1 MGKRNMK
8 KTGLIIAIVT
18 LFVLVFLFFDQIAQK
33 ALSSDDNTREYVQ
46 PGKENDTNFATGS
59 QIYQQKCIA
68 CHQVT
73 GMGISGTFPPLKG
86 SDFLKNSS
94 KKRII
99 EQVMNGSGG
108 ELVVNGT
115 KYTTSMPPQVDN
127 TTDAVAV
134 TNYILNSWGNHYGI
148 ATLQD
153 ATGVKK
159 SNKNERHMMMHGRM
173 RGMSGCNTMGRMK

>member
-33 ALSSDDNTREYVQ
+33 AVSSDDNTREYVQ
-46 PGKENDTNFATGS
+46 PAKENDINFATGS

-68 CHQVT
+68 CHQAN
-73 GMGISGTFPPLKG
+73 GIGISGTFPPLKG

-127 TTDAVAV
+127 KTDAVAV
-134 TNYILNSWGNHYGI
+134 TNYILNSWGNHYGV

-159 SNKNERHMMMHGRM
+159 SNKNGRHMMMHGRM